1 MRITR
6 LCPTA
11 AENEY
16 RATIDHD
23 HTIVIRVPLETA
35 RAARS
40 NDRSVSR
47 PAVRAIYKKA
57 TDRALDVIFVSH

>member
-1 MRITR
+1 MRITK

-16 RATIDHD
+16 HATIDHD

-40 NDRSVSR
+40 RDRSVSR

-57 TDRALDVIFVSH
+57 MDRFLDVVIVSH